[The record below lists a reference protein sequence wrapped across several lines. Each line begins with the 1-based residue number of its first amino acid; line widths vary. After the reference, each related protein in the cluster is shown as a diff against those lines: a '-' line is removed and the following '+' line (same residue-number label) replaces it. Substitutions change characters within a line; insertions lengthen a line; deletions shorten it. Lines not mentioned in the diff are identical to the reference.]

1 MMGNEHPAFAPIKGF
16 CKLSGLSQFCIRQR
30 IKAGTLPF
38 IRSGNTYFVNVT
50 AALEVLDRESRE
62 ANRCELSMRKTGFDN
77 SAS

>member
-1 MMGNEHPAFAPIKGF
+1 MTNNDRPAFASIKDF

-50 AALEVLDRESRE
+50 AALEVLDKESKE